1 MNATLAKKPPAP
13 DAPPPGTERLPPHAV
28 RTGEPFTVLYGP
40 GVGDVF
46 VDATGEVRTME
57 QALWHM
63 LRAAGFERIVFST
76 LQDPV
81 YFRDDASWRR
91 SRRPARRTPGTD
103 GRAGPPRMRHAGL
116 RGPLGAT
123 RLLRAEPAPGAG
135 RPAAPDAGAARASG
149 MADPFGVMTL
159 TAYLRGT
166 GHRTAVVFPHADEFL
181 LHNQASRQLAQAL
194 ATWACDGVE
203 GNQWVLVFNRTSLHE
218 VAAFLTGLGRCP
230 GLETFVTERRD
241 EPARGG
247 THRVGLP
254 GERELERLVHAARLR
269 KGLRVAWRDLDRVVR
284 AMAGQPETARVWR
297 SRLHQLHGKG
307 ARLDRE
313 TVRPWLG
320 AAAAEE
326 RTPWER
332 LAAMPG
338 TEALVR
344 RFEGLRAEME
354 TEAAL
359 RARGRPS
366 QGEPPSRH
374 LVFTG
379 NPGTGKTTVARLLG
393 EMYRDAGVLT
403 RGHCV
408 EAGPGD
414 LIAGFVGQTAQRTAA
429 VIDRALD
436 GVLFIDEAYG
446 LSDQREGFG
455 DQAIETLLKRMEDD
469 RDRLVV
475 VVAGYPGKMEEFLD
489 ANPGLRS
496 RFPVTNVVP
505 FPDHDPGTLHTI
517 LMNRLAQR
525 GMTAGAEV
533 AEELRQIVE
542 NLHRTRSA
550 TFGNVREMRTLADAV
565 RSRWSVRI
573 GPEVDE
579 PVTGDDIP
587 ETYRGHLPRPA
598 PDPAELL
605 AGLDAYVGLAPARA
619 ALTALAWR
627 LRMRQERGAGNFD
640 PPHLLFTGPPGTG
653 KTTVA
658 RLLGALFRSL
668 GLLRGGHVVEVTRV
682 DLVGEY
688 LGQTAPKVVGA
699 CEQAMDGVLFIDEAY
714 SLVADAGGS
723 GAGFG
728 KEAVEALLREMENRR
743 GRLVV
748 VAAGYPA
755 DLERLL
761 DSNAGLRSRFTLT
774 VPFPA
779 FSPEDLGE
787 ILRRSAT
794 ADGYVLAPGT
804 EERAR
809 RLLEETRRARPTAF
823 GNARDVRR
831 LLEAMEG
838 LKGARWAEGDRGP
851 ELLPEDVPEELETGG
866 VRAPSGWPGER

>member
-1 MNATLAKKPPAP
+1 MNVTLRKENPAP
-13 DAPPPGTERLPPHAV
+13 AGTERLPADAV

-63 LRAAGFERIVFST
+63 LRAAGFERIAFST
-76 LQDPV
+76 LHDPV
-81 YFRDDASWRR
+81 YFRDDASWHR

-103 GRAGPPRMRHAGL
+103 GRAGRPGMRHAGL
-116 RGPLGAT
+116 RGPLGGT
-123 RLLRAEPAPGAG
+123 RLLGAGPAPGPE

-149 MADPFGVMTL
+149 IADPFGVMTL

-194 ATWACDGVE
+194 AAWASDGVE
-203 GNQWVLVFNRTSLHE
+203 GNQWVLAFNRTSLHD

-241 EPARGG
+241 EPARRG

-269 KGLRVAWRDLDRVVR
+269 TGLRVAWRDLDRVVR

-297 SRLHQLHGKG
+297 SRLHQLHARG
-307 ARLDRE
+307 AQLDRD

-338 TEALVR
+338 TEDLVR
-344 RFEGLRAEME
+344 RFQGLRAEME

-366 QGEPPSRH
+366 EGEPPSRH

-393 EMYRDAGVLT
+393 EMYRDVGVLT

-414 LIAGFVGQTAQRTAA
+414 LIAGFVGQTSQRTAA

-446 LSDQREGFG
+446 LSDQRQGFG

-475 VVAGYPGKMEEFLD
+475 VVAGYPGRMEEFLD

-525 GMTAGAEV
+525 GMTVGAE
-533 AEELRQIVE
+533 AGR
-542 NLHRTRSA
+542 NCGRSWRTCTAPATRPSATSGRCAPSPTRSA
-550 TFGNVREMRTLADAV
+550 PAGRCGSGPRWTSPSPVRTFRRPTEVTSPPGPGPRRTPRGPRRVRRPRT
-565 RSRWSVRI
+565 
-573 GPEVDE
+573 GP
-579 PVTGDDIP
+579 
-587 ETYRGHLPRPA
+587 
-598 PDPAELL
+598 
-605 AGLDAYVGLAPARA
+605 
-619 ALTALAWR
+619 
-627 LRMRQERGAGNFD
+627 RGAHRPRLAASDAPGAGAGSFD

-658 RLLGALFRSL
+658 RLLGEVFRSL
-668 GLLRGGHVVEVTRV
+668 GLLRRGHVVEVTRV

-699 CEQAMDGVLFIDEAY
+699 CDRAMDGVLFIDEAY
-714 SLVADAGGS
+714 GLVADAGGS

-728 KEAVEALLREMENRR
+728 REAVEALLREMENRR

-761 DSNAGLRSRFTLT
+761 DSNAGLRSRFTRK

-787 ILRRSAT
+787 ILRRTAT

-809 RLLEETRRARPTAF
+809 LLLDATRRARPAAF

-831 LLEAMEG
+831 LLDAMEG
-838 LKGARWAEGDRGP
+838 LKGARWAEGDKGP

-866 VRAPSGWPGER
+866 VCSPSGWPGER

>member
-1 MNATLAKKPPAP
+1 MNVTLRKENPAP
-13 DAPPPGTERLPPHAV
+13 AGTERLPADVV

-63 LRAAGFERIVFST
+63 LRAAGFERIAFST
-76 LQDPV
+76 LHDPV
-81 YFRDDASWRR
+81 YFRDDASWHR

-103 GRAGPPRMRHAGL
+103 GRAGRPGMRHAGL
-116 RGPLGAT
+116 RGPLGGT
-123 RLLRAEPAPGAG
+123 RLLGAGPAPGPE

-149 MADPFGVMTL
+149 IADPFGVMTL

-194 ATWACDGVE
+194 AAWASDGVE
-203 GNQWVLVFNRTSLHE
+203 GNQWVLAFNRTSLHD

-241 EPARGG
+241 EPARRG

-269 KGLRVAWRDLDRVVR
+269 TGLRVAWRDLDRVVR

-297 SRLHQLHGKG
+297 SRLHQLHARG
-307 ARLDRE
+307 AQLDRD

-338 TEALVR
+338 TEDLVR
-344 RFEGLRAEME
+344 RFQGLRAEME

-366 QGEPPSRH
+366 EGEPPSRH

-393 EMYRDAGVLT
+393 EMYRDVGVLT

-414 LIAGFVGQTAQRTAA
+414 LIAGFVGQTSQRTAA

-475 VVAGYPGKMEEFLD
+475 VVAGYPGRMEEFLD

-525 GMTAGAEV
+525 GMTVGAE
-533 AEELRQIVE
+533 AGEELRQIVE
-542 NLHRTRSA
+542 NLHRTRDA

-579 PVTGDDIP
+579 PVTGEDIP

-605 AGLDAYVGLAPARA
+605 ADLDAYVGLAPARA

-627 LRMRQERGAGNFD
+627 LRMRQERGAGSFD

-658 RLLGALFRSL
+658 RLLGEVFRSL
-668 GLLRGGHVVEVTRV
+668 GLLRRGHVVEVTRV

-699 CEQAMDGVLFIDEAY
+699 CDRAMDGVLFIDEAY
-714 SLVADAGGS
+714 GLVADAGGS

-728 KEAVEALLREMENRR
+728 REAVEALLREMENRR

-761 DSNAGLRSRFTLT
+761 DSNAGLRSRFTRK

-787 ILRRSAT
+787 ILRRTAT

-809 RLLEETRRARPTAF
+809 LLLDATRRARPAAF

-831 LLEAMEG
+831 LLDAMEG
-838 LKGARWAEGDRGP
+838 LKGARWAEGDKGP

-866 VRAPSGWPGER
+866 VCSPSGWPGER